1 MKMQPQLQ
9 AIKDISTLPLRYWTI
24 NKRSLVGMYNT
35 VGITKRPEMRFRL
48 EMGNEQIQNEVMKH
62 LNIKYIETLKSS
74 TNWTWQIDN

>member
-1 MKMQPQLQ
+1 
-9 AIKDISTLPLRYWTI
+9 
-24 NKRSLVGMYNT
+24 MYNT

-74 TNWTWQIDN
+74 TNWT